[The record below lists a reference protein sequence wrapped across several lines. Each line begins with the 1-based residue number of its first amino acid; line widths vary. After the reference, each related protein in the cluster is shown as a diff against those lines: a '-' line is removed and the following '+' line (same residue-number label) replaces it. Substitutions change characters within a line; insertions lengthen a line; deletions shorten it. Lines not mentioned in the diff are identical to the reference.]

1 MINVSTQCKSQNQ
14 DYVQLSTAIVCKMI
28 NVSHVKLGSRSLLII
43 HARNRIKI
51 VWFIVQMD
59 AKNVLKDI
67 ELMIVVSVNMLINI
81 VGISVRKVAVLTAIG
96 YIS

>member
-14 DYVQLSTAIVCKMI
+14 DYVQLLTAIACKMI
-28 NVSHVKLGSRSLLII
+28 DVSLVNLDLQSLLIT
-43 HARNRIKI
+43 HVRNKIKI
-51 VWFIVQMD
+51 VWFMVQMD
-59 AKNVLKDI
+59 AKNVLKVT

>member
-1 MINVSTQCKSQNQ
+1 
-14 DYVQLSTAIVCKMI
+14 
-28 NVSHVKLGSRSLLII
+28 
-43 HARNRIKI
+43 
-51 VWFIVQMD
+51 MD

>member
-1 MINVSTQCKSQNQ
+1 MI
-14 DYVQLSTAIVCKMI
+14 D
-28 NVSHVKLGSRSLLII
+28 VSHVNLDLRSLLIT
-43 HARNRIKI
+43 HVRNKIKI
-51 VWFIVQMD
+51 VWFMGQMD

-67 ELMIVVSVNMLINI
+67 ELMILVSVNMLINI

>member
-1 MINVSTQCKSQNQ
+1 MIDVSLVNLDLQ
-14 DYVQLSTAIVCKMI
+14 
-28 NVSHVKLGSRSLLII
+28 SLLIT
-43 HARNRIKI
+43 HVRNKIKI
-51 VWFIVQMD
+51 VWFMVQMD